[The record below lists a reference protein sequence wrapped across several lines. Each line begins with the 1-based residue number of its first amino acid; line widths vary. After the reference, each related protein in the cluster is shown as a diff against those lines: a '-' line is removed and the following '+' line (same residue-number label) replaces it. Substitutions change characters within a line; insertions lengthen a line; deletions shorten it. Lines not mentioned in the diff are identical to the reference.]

1 MIWLWGY
8 LCGVILTIMI
18 YGILEALITV
28 KPRKVTRSGS
38 LEIEFCILAV
48 LWPLAVVIG
57 LIWLI
62 ANVACFVVVA
72 VVCITGL
79 LKTKGTK

>member
-8 LCGVILTIMI
+8 LCGVILVIMI
-18 YGILEALITV
+18 YGILEALITIE
-28 KPRKVTRSGS
+28 PGKVIRSVS
-38 LEIEFCILAV
+38 LEIEPCILAV

-57 LIWLI
+57 LMWLI
-62 ANVACFVVVA
+62 ANVAYLAVAA
-72 VVCITGL
+72 VVCITGR